1 MRALQLGP
9 VLGLLFTAQSVAAV
23 SATDCTRATLQE
35 ASAIVSS
42 DRTHN
47 QKLAALSALFR
58 KFLDTDTMG
67 RAVLGRHWSNLT
79 PSQQKEF
86 LVLFRELFERT
97 YVKKL
102 LLFENPRFAYVG
114 ETALEGGESRVDT
127 KIITPRDEFAV
138 VYVLRPE
145 GQSWLATA
153 IMVEDVSLTA
163 NLAAQFDR
171 MLSRMSVE
179 DTLDLLRRKYGRGT
193 GEEKQL

>member
-1 MRALQLGP
+1 MRAMQLGWF
-9 VLGLLFTAQSVAAV
+9 VLWLFLSGQAAV
-23 SATDCTRATLQE
+23 ISPLDYTRATLQE

-42 DRTHN
+42 ARTHN
-47 QKLAALSALFR
+47 QKLVALSVLFR

-67 RAVLGRHWSNLT
+67 RAALGQHWSSFT

-102 LLFENPRFAYVG
+102 LLFERPQFAYVG
-114 ETALEGGESRVDT
+114 ERPLKDSETLVDT
-127 KIITPRDEFAV
+127 KIVTAQDEFAV
-138 VYVLRPE
+138 IYLLRRQGE
-145 GQSWLATA
+145 GWLATK

-171 MLSRMSVE
+171 LLSRASIE
-179 DTLDLLRRKYGRGT
+179 DVLDLLRRKYGHGAKT
-193 GEEKQL
+193 KEE